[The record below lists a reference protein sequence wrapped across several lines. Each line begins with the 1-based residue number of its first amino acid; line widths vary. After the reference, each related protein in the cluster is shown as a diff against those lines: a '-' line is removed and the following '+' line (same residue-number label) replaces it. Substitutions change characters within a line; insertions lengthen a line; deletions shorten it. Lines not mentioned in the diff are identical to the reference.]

1 MPFGDTPLNQGDLFM
16 LNRDNNQRDFNSP
29 MLEELVQDHIYLLLL
44 DLVDFASVANA
55 FTDCFSGD
63 KGSYG
68 YPLESCIKML
78 ILQQAENISD
88 RRMERY
94 FCGFNLTEATPDHS
108 YFGKLRKRIGTEKI
122 ADLFNSVTQQL
133 EKKGIVSNV
142 FSFIDSTAIISKIS
156 LWEEYDKA
164 HEKESPSSLHNG
176 NVFKYAL
183 DRDARIGCKG
193 KNKFWFGYKRHQ
205 RVDMKSGI
213 ITKIK
218 ITPAN
223 QTDAKAGIEI
233 LPEQGMV
240 VADKGY
246 DTNDFHEAVRSKNFH
261 NGVIKKNNRK
271 DKARDKDRWISSIRM
286 PNS

>member
-1 MPFGDTPLNQGDLFM
+1 
-16 LNRDNNQRDFNSP
+16 
-29 MLEELVQDHIYLLLL
+29 
-44 DLVDFASVANA
+44 
-55 FTDCFSGD
+55 
-63 KGSYG
+63 
-68 YPLESCIKML
+68 ML

-88 RRMERY
+88 RRMERYLRYNLGAKY

-246 DTNDFHEAVRSKNFH
+246 DTNDFHEAVRSKNLH
-261 NGVIKKNNRK
+261 NGVIKRTTEKIKIETKIDGFHQLECLTLDALVQNFK
-271 DKARDKDRWISSIRM
+271 CLMKIDCPIRIT
-286 PNS
+286 